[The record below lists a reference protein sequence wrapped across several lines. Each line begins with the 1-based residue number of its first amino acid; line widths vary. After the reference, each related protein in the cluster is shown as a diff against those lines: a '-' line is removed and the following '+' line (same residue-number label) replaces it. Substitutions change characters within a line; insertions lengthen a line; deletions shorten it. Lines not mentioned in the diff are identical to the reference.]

1 MNMGTFS
8 NKLILITGG
17 SSGIG
22 LALAKKFFRAGAN
35 VYILARRQEQLNN
48 AAKIIKDNRVNDHQ
62 TLGIIVADVSNFD
75 QIQSE
80 INNLC
85 NHSGAPDYLINSAGV
100 VHPGE
105 AEKLE
110 IEKYHWMMN
119 INLFGTINTVK
130 AIIPF
135 MIQRSAGHIINIS
148 SMAGFLGVYGY
159 SAYSASKFAV
169 RGFTDV
175 LRSELKQYHI
185 YVSLVYPP
193 DTQTPQLEYEEK
205 FKPAITKELT
215 ATSGLMQPDQVA
227 DSIIKGIRKKQY
239 IITPGLEATLFYAI
253 QSITG
258 NLVYKVMDMLVAQAK
273 RKIANQQKIE
283 NNQHK

>member
-1 MNMGTFS
+1 MDTFS
-8 NKLILITGG
+8 GKLILITGG

-22 LALAKKFFRAGAN
+22 LALAKKFVRAGAN
-35 VYILARRQEQLNN
+35 VHILAREQEKLRS
-48 AAKIIKDNRVNDHQ
+48 ALDILEANRVANQ
-62 TLGIIVADVSNFD
+62 QNLGMIAADVSKFD
-75 QIQSE
+75 QIQTE

-85 NHSGAPDYLINSAGV
+85 NRTGIPDYLINSAGV

-105 AEKLE
+105 FQNLE
-110 IEKYHWMMN
+110 IEKFHWMMN
-119 INLFGTINTVK
+119 INFFGTVNAVK

-175 LRSELKQYHI
+175 IRSELKRYHI
-185 YVSLVYPP
+185 RVSLVFPP
-193 DTQTPQLEYEEK
+193 DTQTPQLEYEQK
-205 FKPAITKELT
+205 YKPEITKELT

-227 DSIIKGIRKKQY
+227 ESIIKGIRKKQY
-239 IITPGLEATLFYAI
+239 IITPGLEATLFYTI
-253 QSITG
+253 QSISG
-258 NLVYKVMDMLVAQAK
+258 NLVYKVMDVLVAQAQ
-273 RKIANQQKIE
+273 RKIS
-283 NNQHK
+283 NQHTTDTGQHQ